1 MQGPHVPGPSFDDGI
16 GFYKILERT
25 STRSFESDTDI
36 WRRGLCEGS
45 FITQQVKLPLFG
57 SYHLLHCERL
67 WKSLVNHKGI
77 RSEPS
82 SGNDV
87 SICQPFCKHH
97 GPSHL
102 YSLVITK
109 EHLCH
114 NVRAASE
121 CALKCTT
128 CMRQGSCEESTPRH
142 LHVISMSTHRAHHT
156 GSAVQHQPWKVQP
169 PLPWH
174 QSDCPGSTL
183 TSARANSRAVPG
195 PRLVMMGPSTT
206 TRSFASLRHHPPPR
220 QPAHTW
226 DPHMVRPSH
235 PNHAAA

>member
-109 EHLCH
+109 EHLDEREGELKGGAGATAGDDGAVDH
-114 NVRAASE
+114 HPFLRLTLVRQAAHEGWVSGGQAPLQE
-121 CALKCTT
+121 PPLLQHHRRRSAD
-128 CMRQGSCEESTPRH
+128 GCEEAAGLGLGH
-142 LHVISMSTHRAHHT
+142 QHRPQLP
-156 GSAVQHQPWKVQP
+156 AVPQP
-169 PLPWH
+169 LRPWH
-174 QSDCPGSTL
+174 SPWQ
-183 TSARANSRAVPG
+183 
-195 PRLVMMGPSTT
+195 
-206 TRSFASLRHHPPPR
+206 
-220 QPAHTW
+220 
-226 DPHMVRPSH
+226 
-235 PNHAAA
+235 